1 MWVDSPITRTV
12 TMHGIQI
19 PPPPSVPTPAPAPP
33 MLALP
38 PPPPRGV
45 PTIWLI
51 LAGAGVVVL
60 ALFLFLR
67 GGNPNEEALGI
78 YTEARAQCEAGRFDE
93 CGRTLERAVPL
104 AQDPTTRKLIEELR
118 QEAGVAP
125 RVEAGMAALE
135 AGKLDA
141 AEGILREARAAAPE
155 NARVQKLA
163 ERLAAARAAAAPP
176 PPPSAAPNPD
186 AVPVPV
192 PVIPPVAAVV
202 PLPPATEPDDA
213 PTARATPRYTARNY
227 GRRTADAAPA
237 SPAPATVAAVAPTP
251 PPPVAAPTEAPRPR
265 AAVAL
270 LDPRSAPQPA
280 SAPAGPR
287 PVIAALGPAP
297 TSPATPAPAPAPGS
311 LAPAAMAG
319 DTGFVSVTSATAGTV
334 FIDGESTRKLT
345 PLWMYKVKAGSRRV
359 EVRDAAGK
367 ILGSKTVEVKPKV
380 VAPVVLSGK

>member
-19 PPPPSVPTPAPAPP
+19 PVSPAAPPPAPAPP
-33 MLALP
+33 MLSLP

-67 GGNPNEEALGI
+67 GGNPNEEALSI
-78 YTEARAQCEAGRFDE
+78 YTEARAQCEAGRFE
-93 CGRTLERAVPL
+93 ACGRTLEGAVPL

-118 QEAGVAP
+118 REALVAP
-125 RVEAGMAALE
+125 RVEAGTVALE
-135 AGKLDA
+135 AGRLDD
-141 AEGILREARAAAPE
+141 AEGILREALGTAPE

-163 ERLAAARAAAAPP
+163 EKLALARAAAAPP
-176 PPPSAAPNPD
+176 PAAAPAQPAD

-202 PLPPATEPDDA
+202 PLPPSMEPDEA
-213 PTARATPRYTARNY
+213 AVARTASRYTARY
-227 GRRTADAAPA
+227 TGRRPNDRTTTPPSAPV
-237 SPAPATVAAVAPTP
+237 TVAAAAPT
-251 PPPVAAPTEAPRPR
+251 PPVAAPTEAPRPR
-265 AAVAL
+265 AMVAL
-270 LDPRSAPQPA
+270 LDPRSAPQPTSA
-280 SAPAGPR
+280 SAGPR
-287 PVIAALGPAP
+287 PVISALGPAP
-297 TSPATPAPAPAPGS
+297 AAGDPE
-311 LAPAAMAG
+311 PAAAGG

-359 EVRDAAGK
+359 EVRDATGK